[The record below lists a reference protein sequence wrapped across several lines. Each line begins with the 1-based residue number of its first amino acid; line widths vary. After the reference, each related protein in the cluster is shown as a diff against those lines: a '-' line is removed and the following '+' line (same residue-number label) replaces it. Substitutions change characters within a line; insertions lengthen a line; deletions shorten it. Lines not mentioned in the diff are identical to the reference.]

1 VPHCAR
7 RDPSPTRVSSGD
19 VDDAVERRHRR
30 GRGRADRDL
39 LPSSSTAPARA
50 AADPARAAAD
60 LAAIQKDDTIDD
72 RADAKRART
81 ATASPDESPPPMI
94 TFDDMFIDALD
105 GFTTYTEAKTNT
117 VPPVEAATGRGAL
130 PRRFCKSCRK
140 ALDVFR
146 DFDGELKTCR
156 LCLRVRKKDAKRK
169 RALRRADAKRSGDG
183 DGKKGAAS

>member
-1 VPHCAR
+1 M
-7 RDPSPTRVSSGD
+7 VSSGD
-19 VDDAVERRHRR
+19 AAADDAAERNHRR

-39 LPSSSTAPARA
+39 LPSSSAAPSR
-50 AADPARAAAD
+50 
-60 LAAIQKDDTIDD
+60 LAAIQKADTIDD

-81 ATASPDESPPPMI
+81 ATVSPDAIPRSM
-94 TFDDMFIDALD
+94 TSFDEMFIDSLD
-105 GFTTYTEAKTNT
+105 GFTTYAEAQTNT

-169 RALRRADAKRSGDG
+169 RAQRRADAKRSGE
-183 DGKKGAAS
+183 GKDAAA

>member
-1 VPHCAR
+1 M
-7 RDPSPTRVSSGD
+7 VSSGD

-60 LAAIQKDDTIDD
+60 LAAIQKTDTIDD
-72 RADAKRART
+72 RAYAKRART

-94 TFDDMFIDALD
+94 SFDDMFIDALD

-117 VPPVEAATGRGAL
+117 VPPFEAATGRGAL

>member
-1 VPHCAR
+1 M
-7 RDPSPTRVSSGD
+7 VSSGD
-19 VDDAVERRHRR
+19 VDDAVEQRHRR
-30 GRGRADRDL
+30 GRGRANRDL
-39 LPSSSTAPARA
+39 LPSSSTA
-50 AADPARAAAD
+50 PARAAAD

-81 ATASPDESPPPMI
+81 ATASPDESSPPMI
-94 TFDDMFIDALD
+94 SFDDVFIDALD

-169 RALRRADAKRSGDG
+169 RAQRRADAKRSGDG